1 MLTKT
6 EKLKQLLNILNDGIT
21 QAEFVKSFKSVI
33 EHILKL
39 EKKLIERVDG
49 KTATEEEAL
58 KKLNEDFNKVISQ
71 AKKESDSTF
80 SGIKRRIFETITTL
94 FAKSQIK
101 DKVDDKIKE
110 VDEKLSQIR
119 NGVDADEDR
128 VSIIASERAIET
140 IKPLIP
146 TIDTPEQIADKLEVL
161 KDDNRLK
168 ISAID
173 KLREELD
180 ELKSRPIG
188 GRGGARKVVYTKR
201 INLTDQCNGTL
212 KEFTM
217 PKDCID
223 VLAVYGTQFPITFDE
238 ADFTFEGQTL
248 TLTSEVGAPQ
258 TGQTLFAL
266 IQTLF
271 YGKI

>member
-119 NGVDADEDR
+119 NGVDANEDR

-146 TIDTPEQIADKLEVL
+146 TIDTPEQIADKLEAL

-168 ISAID
+168 IKAIKGLEEKLAELENRPLGGKGGGMTDFGVKMSMNRMVKTEVPSGLINSTNKVYTVTGKISAI
-173 KLREELD
+173 LSFGINGQIIHSD
-180 ELKSRPIG
+180 EYS
-188 GRGGARKVVYTKR
+188 
-201 INLTDQCNGTL
+201 
-212 KEFTM
+212 FTNR
-217 PKDCID
+217 
-223 VLAVYGTQFPITFDE
+223 TITFITALPTE
-238 ADFTFEGQTL
+238 LSATRFE
-248 TLTSEVGAPQ
+248 
-258 TGQTLFAL
+258 
-266 IQTLF
+266 II
-271 YGKI
+271 YI

>member
-1 MLTKT
+1 MPTKT
-6 EKLKQLLNILNDGIT
+6 EKLNKARQLLSIMDEEKLTKLRKFLLDIENQDIRR
-21 QAEFVKSFKSVI
+21 EFSGHFKQVIDFISKVKEKNRTDFENFNKLVSDLAGKLEGNNSKELESVKS
-33 EHILKL
+33 E
-39 EKKLIERVDG
+39 
-49 KTATEEEAL
+49 
-58 KKLNEDFNKVISQ
+58 LNQLGS
-71 AKKESDSTF
+71 S
-80 SGIKRRIFETITTL
+80 L
-94 FAKSQIK
+94 SQI
-101 DKVDDKIKE
+101 

-128 VSIIASERAIET
+128 VSIIASERALEAV
-140 IKPLIP
+140 KPLIP
-146 TIDTPEQIADKLEVL
+146 TIDTPEQIADKLEAL

-201 INLTDQCNGTL
+201 INLSSQCNGTL